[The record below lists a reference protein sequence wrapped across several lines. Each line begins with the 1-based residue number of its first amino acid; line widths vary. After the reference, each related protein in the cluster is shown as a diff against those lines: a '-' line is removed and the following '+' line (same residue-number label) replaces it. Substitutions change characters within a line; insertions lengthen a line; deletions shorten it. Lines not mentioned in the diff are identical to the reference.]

1 MEQDDEFFENESS
14 EGKNCFHRCGR
25 LTHEE
30 LRCYQMAF
38 EPHHRSSLQG

>member
-1 MEQDDEFFENESS
+1 MMSFLKMRVQR
-14 EGKNCFHRCGR
+14 GKTAF
-25 LTHEE
+25 TDVVTSHEE